1 MKKTLTIA
9 AIATALVLTGCS
21 KNEPQAVSEPIM
33 PSASTTSAAPTSEVA
48 PATKGAS
55 TTTSSATTTKRV
67 RGVLEPSQIGVSK
80 TYGIETS
87 ILSVTTE
94 QSSSYGPLTVFTIQL
109 NNASDDVFQGY
120 NFLTPTLTYGEAG
133 LPADVQ
139 FSGADG
145 FGDGVQGSIPPG
157 SRQTVKYAYKVDLAE
172 LNPAVLTIGSLV
184 WKGDFTAFS
193 R

>member
-9 AIATALVLTGCS
+9 AIATALVLAGCGKS
-21 KNEPQAVSEPIM
+21 EPQAVSEPVI
-33 PSASTTSAAPTSEVA
+33 PSASTTSAAARSEAAPTTKAA
-48 PATKGAS
+48 P
-55 TTTSSATTTKRV
+55 TTTAATTTKRG
-67 RGVLEPSQIGVSK
+67 RGVLEPSEIGVSK

-109 NNASDDVFQGY
+109 NNASDEVFQGY

>member
-1 MKKTLTIA
+1 MKKTLTVA
-9 AIATALVLTGCS
+9 AIAAALVLAGCS
-21 KNEPQAVSEPIM
+21 KNEPQAVSEPVI
-33 PSASTTSAAPTSEVA
+33 PSASTTSAAPTSEVSPSTKAA
-48 PATKGAS
+48 P
-55 TTTSSATTTKRV
+55 TTTAVTTTKRA
-67 RGVLEPSQIGVSK
+67 RGVLEPSEIGVSK

-87 ILSVTTE
+87 ILSVATE

-109 NNASDDVFQGY
+109 NNASDEVFQGY

-157 SRQTVKYAYKVDLAE
+157 SRQTVKYAYKVDIAE